1 MIRNNLAVLM
11 AKKQRR
17 VNELANETNLSRHTI
32 TTTAQNDGKM
42 IQLDTI
48 NKLCQALKITPSDF
62 FEFVPFD
69 FDYSFNLD
77 KELDNGNETDIHLFN
92 VDFFINVYE
101 NNSKVSAISFV
112 GYYEMI
118 FGTPNMYSVAL
129 YPSTEDEL
137 IKYNNYL
144 SRLSDAFRTDISKDI
159 ERYVATI
166 IKPKEIFRN
175 AAFIFDVNISSE
187 ETLEMHENNSKI

>member
-1 MIRNNLAVLM
+1 MIRNNLALIM
-11 AKKQRR
+11 TTQQKRIGW
-17 VNELANETNLSRHTI
+17 LSNETKISRNTI
-32 TTTAQNDGKM
+32 SATMQNEGKM
-42 IQLDTI
+42 IQLATI
-48 NKLCQALKITPSDF
+48 NKICQALKITPSDL
-62 FEFVPFD
+62 FEYVPFD

-144 SRLSDAFRTDISKDI
+144 SRLSDAFRTDISIDI

-166 IKPKEIFRN
+166 IKPKEILRN
-175 AAFIFDVNISSE
+175 AAFIFEVNISSE

>member
-1 MIRNNLAVLM
+1 MIRNNLAIIM

-48 NKLCQALKITPSDF
+48 NKLCQTLKITPSDF